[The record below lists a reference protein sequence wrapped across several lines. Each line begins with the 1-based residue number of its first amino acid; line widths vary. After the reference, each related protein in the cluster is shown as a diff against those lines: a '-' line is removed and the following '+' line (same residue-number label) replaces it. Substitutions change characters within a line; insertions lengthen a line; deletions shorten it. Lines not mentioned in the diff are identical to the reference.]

1 MAVKV
6 GFPFRADDLRDGL
19 LNESV
24 YHGGDA
30 QGPCFAV
37 GLGDFHA
44 FNRLRAVSACDQLRA
59 DFQPVFLEVAGK
71 FINAH
76 AVDAGRAFVLADLLE
91 CALQVGPFQHPF
103 QQRLRW
109 N

>member
-1 MAVKV
+1 MAWL
-6 GFPFRADDLRDGL
+6 P
-19 LNESV
+19 ESV

-30 QGPCFAV
+30 QGPFLAI
-37 GLGDFHA
+37 GFGDFHA
-44 FNRLRAVSACDQLRA
+44 FYRLRAVTACDQLSA
-59 DFQPVFLEVAGK
+59 DFQPMLLEVAGK
-71 FINAH
+71 LIDAH